1 MFTPRFIITNKIL
14 TNVGKI
20 EAAREVIEN
29 SPLVPAWE
37 AKFREEAVVR
47 QVHFGTHIEG
57 NDLTL
62 NEAADVLAGKE
73 IAARERDVQ
82 EVLNYRAV
90 IDYINREGTKGRSVD
105 KEILLQIHR
114 LTVTKLVPKA
124 EVGSFRIVAVVV
136 RGVKTGQVTYTP
148 PAAKEIDD
156 QANEVIEWVNSETAK
171 DISPLLRAGVLMYE
185 IVRIHPFTEGNGRTA
200 RALATLLLFKED
212 YDVKRFFSLEEYYDE
227 GIGAYYDALQSA
239 SNQLITNESD
249 RDLTSWL
256 EYFIEGLA
264 IEINRIKDKVK
275 KLSVDLRLKG
285 RQGQIALNER
295 QIKLIEYMDQ
305 YGQITG
311 GEWRELLPMVSDD
324 TILREMKEMIKKKVV
339 KKRGSTKGAIYV
351 LR

>member
-136 RGVKTGQVTYTP
+136 RGVKTGQVTYPP

-171 DISPLLRAGVLMYE
+171 DISPLLRAGVLM
-185 IVRIHPFTEGNGRTA
+185 
-200 RALATLLLFKED
+200 
-212 YDVKRFFSLEEYYDE
+212 
-227 GIGAYYDALQSA
+227 
-239 SNQLITNESD
+239 
-249 RDLTSWL
+249 
-256 EYFIEGLA
+256 
-264 IEINRIKDKVK
+264 
-275 KLSVDLRLKG
+275 
-285 RQGQIALNER
+285 
-295 QIKLIEYMDQ
+295 
-305 YGQITG
+305 
-311 GEWRELLPMVSDD
+311 
-324 TILREMKEMIKKKVV
+324 
-339 KKRGSTKGAIYV
+339 
-351 LR
+351 